1 MKALMRKSLYKKAAM
16 RMATSNRRHPG
27 KHELQREMT
36 I

>member
-1 MKALMRKSLYKKAAM
+1 MKALMRKSLHKKAAM
-16 RMATSNRRHPG
+16 QMATSNRHHPG